1 MMHVVLVNPPTLFRW
16 KPLTYHHFNAE
27 VEPYYRRI
35 LGRAMQS
42 GPTLPGEHLG
52 LQSLAAALRATGQQV
67 TLLNACV
74 ELHSTLR
81 QTVEAVERLEADVI
95 GFTGPADVYGEI
107 DFIVRELRRR
117 GYSGRVVL
125 GNDHATLNYRAIMQ
139 SVAGIDAVFRG
150 ESEDAIVR
158 YVQAL
163 AGDGALA
170 GVPGLVW
177 RRGGELVVNPPG
189 HPLDLNTLTPP
200 ARDDLTSVLALGM
213 SGSIFAGRG
222 CLYRCSFCTTG
233 AVAASVGPK
242 GGAMWRKKDST
253 QVAAEML
260 ALVDAYGL
268 QHVTV
273 VDDLFLAKDE
283 ASHEWAREFAAA
295 LQEGGNTASFMI
307 DCRVDSIRRDTFAEL
322 KAAGLAR
329 VFVGAESGSQ
339 GALRS
344 LNKNYGGAS
353 TLDRLDVLQDLEL
366 EAILGFIN
374 FTPYETTEGLRQS
387 AALLRSCGF
396 PDYELFLQEV
406 RVYPGTSLEKQLN
419 LDGLIRGSFPIPTFE
434 YQDPEVAAIA
444 ARVTELGSTVRHAV
458 NCIDQLEKSAMNAIF
473 YGFAG
478 LIEALSERDLQ
489 RANGSEAEIL
499 RLVDAI
505 IKEGLSC

>member
-1 MMHVVLVNPPTLFRW
+1 
-16 KPLTYHHFNAE
+16 
-27 VEPYYRRI
+27 
-35 LGRAMQS
+35 
-42 GPTLPGEHLG
+42 
-52 LQSLAAALRATGQQV
+52 
-67 TLLNACV
+67 
-74 ELHSTLR
+74 
-81 QTVEAVERLEADVI
+81 
-95 GFTGPADVYGEI
+95 
-107 DFIVRELRRR
+107 
-117 GYSGRVVL
+117 
-125 GNDHATLNYRAIMQ
+125 
-139 SVAGIDAVFRG
+139 
-150 ESEDAIVR
+150 
-158 YVQAL
+158 
-163 AGDGALA
+163 
-170 GVPGLVW
+170 
-177 RRGGELVVNPPG
+177 
-189 HPLDLNTLTPP
+189 
-200 ARDDLTSVLALGM
+200 
-213 SGSIFAGRG
+213 
-222 CLYRCSFCTTG
+222 
-233 AVAASVGPK
+233 
-242 GGAMWRKKDST
+242 MWRKKDST